1 MTICSELIAIVE
13 QHLPAILGN
22 RRAKHLKPDGSY
34 VTQADLLIQE
44 LVAAYIASHC
54 EEHVLIS
61 EEQDNSAFDAAR
73 ESNYIVVDPL
83 DGTEN
88 FASGLKEWGVGIS
101 VFERNRHVESAI
113 FLPELG
119 DRLLTGDAVERFES
133 RIHGLSSS
141 LLKEDLQSIEPGLEY
156 RIMGCS
162 MYNMFNVI
170 RGSYR
175 VFQNV
180 KGVNT
185 WDILPGINLALEHGC
200 HVWVNGEAYDGQ
212 FLVPNI
218 KYRVKIRHG

>member
-1 MTICSELIAIVE
+1 MGVCSDLIATIGARVPE
-13 QHLPAILGN
+13 ILKN
-22 RRAKHLKPDGSY
+22 RRAKRLKSDDSY
-34 VTQADLLIQE
+34 VTDADLLIQE
-44 LVAAYIASHC
+44 IVDDYVSMNCRQHI
-54 EEHVLIS
+54 LIS
-61 EEQDNSAFDAAR
+61 EEYDNSGF
-73 ESNYIVVDPL
+73 EYKPECSYIVVDPL

-101 VFERNRHVESAI
+101 LFERGTHVESAI
-113 FLPELG
+113 FLPELSEH
-119 DRLLTGDAVERFES
+119 LITGEPIERFES

-141 LLKEDLQSIEPGLEY
+141 LRKEDLEFIEPGFEY

-175 VFQNV
+175 LFENV
-180 KGVNT
+180 KGVNV

-200 HVWVNGEAYDGQ
+200 HVQVNGDEYHGQ
-212 FLVPNI
+212 FLLPNI